1 MNYAD
6 FGMGTWHPKT
16 GMFDVVRAMESLAR
30 ELGVTFHTNSTLKKI
45 VKNKTAT
52 AIVVNGETIT
62 SDLVL
67 SGADYHHTET
77 LLDKEFRFTQKNI
90 GTVEFLL
97 LHLYC
102 SMLVLIKN

>member
-16 GMFDVVRAMESLAR
+16 GMFDVVRVESLAR
-30 ELGVTFHTNSTLKKI
+30 ELELLSYQPNIEKII

-77 LLDKEFRFTQKNI
+77 LLDKEFRAYSEKYWDSR
-90 GTVEFLL
+90 VLL
-97 LHLYC
+97 LHLFI
-102 SMLVLIKN
+102 VLCWF

>member
-30 ELGVTFHTNSTLKKI
+30 ELGVTFIPTPTLKNNC
-45 VKNKTAT
+45 KNKTAT
-52 AIVVNGETIT
+52 AIVVNGRTI

-67 SGADYHHTET
+67 
-77 LLDKEFRFTQKNI
+77 R
-90 GTVEFLL
+90 
-97 LHLYC
+97 
-102 SMLVLIKN
+102 VLITTIRKRC